1 MDIVGLS
8 RIKWVCNRYSGSAMD
23 IAGLYKIERL
33 FMDIVGL

>member
-1 MDIVGLS
+1 MDIV
-8 RIKWVCNRYSGSAMD
+8 VCNGLIGSAMD